1 MILFFP
7 SRNAPTITRQV
18 KRMLLAIYTRVGG
31 LCPGPPRATAAAAAA
46 AAKNRAGAESNEDDR
61 PTNDRLGTE
70 VRGQALG
77 RLGRRL
83 GRLLLLLCRRC
94 LFIAI
99 ADVDHLGHF
108 GKILHAFAGALV
120 QLARNDD

>member
-1 MILFFP
+1 MVATQRWG
-7 SRNAPTITRQV
+7 SAGRYGMR
-18 KRMLLAIYTRVGG
+18 AIYFLPLVR
-31 LCPGPPRATAAAAAA
+31 P
-46 AAKNRAGAESNEDDR
+46 KDR
-61 PTNDRLGTE
+61 DR
-70 VRGQALG
+70 
-77 RLGRRL
+77 
-83 GRLLLLLCRRC
+83 RRC

>member
-1 MILFFP
+1 MPARRADGVFQAAL
-7 SRNAPTITRQV
+7 TIDEIELV
-18 KRMLLAIYTRVGG
+18 DE
-31 LCPGPPRATAAAAAA
+31 RAAC
-46 AAKNRAGAESNEDDR
+46 
-61 PTNDRLGTE
+61 L
-70 VRGQALG
+70 RGQALG

-108 GKILHAFAGALV
+108 GKMLHAFAGALV
-120 QLARNDD
+120 QLARNGD